1 MILATAPDPG
11 ISLILI
17 EGSLTGIAIGFA
29 FAFPK
34 LGSSFFLQIEH
45 TFGRLARRKSLS
57 VAVVG
62 ASAFL
67 LRLAILPFCP
77 IPRPFV
83 PDDFSFLL
91 AADTFASGRLT
102 NPTPAMWA
110 HFETIHETMKPT
122 YMSMYFPA
130 QGLVLAAAKV
140 LTGHAWYG
148 VLVMSALMCAAI
160 CWMLQAWL
168 PPAWALLGG
177 ILAILRI
184 CLFSYWTNT
193 YSGGGSIAAL
203 GGALVLGSLPRLMKT
218 FRLRETLLM
227 AAGISLLATSRP
239 YEGILLCLPVAFILG
254 RWMFLGSNRPNTAVL
269 LRRTAAPLALIVAA
283 GAWMGYY
290 DYRAFGNPLTP
301 PYAIDRATY
310 AMAPYF
316 IWQSARPEPE
326 YRHALMRDF
335 YYHNELVAFNK
346 NHTRSG
352 LLPQSLIKGVRGL
365 VFFAGIALLPPLI
378 MLRRVLLDHRIR
390 FLVLCIP
397 VLMAG
402 MLIEIFLIPHY
413 LAPFTVVFYAI
424 GLQAMRHLRVW
435 TPEGRP
441 VGIGLVRSLVTVCIV
456 MAGLRL
462 YAAPLHLTIHE
473 WPASEWTDQWYGPGE
488 FGAQRAKIE
497 DELERLPGN
506 QMAIVRYSADH
517 NPIDEWVYNAADI
530 DGSKVIWAWDM
541 GAAKNRELIQF
552 YKNRKVWLVQPD
564 TQPVAVTPYFLAEQ
578 EAAPIEEH
586 QRMLSSVAQEH
597 TQEVIR

>member
-102 NPTPAMWA
+102 NPTPAMWI
-110 HFETIHETMKPT
+110 HFETVHETMKPT

-148 VLVMSALMCAAI
+148 VLAMSALMCAAI

-203 GGALVLGSLPRLMKT
+203 GGALVLGSLPRMMKT
-218 FRLRETLLM
+218 FRLREALLM
-227 AAGISLLATSRP
+227 AAGIILLATTRP
-239 YEGILLCLPVAFILG
+239 YEGILLCLPVAFVVG
-254 RWMFLGSNRPNTAVL
+254 RWMLLGSNQPNAAVL

-283 GAWMGYY
+283 GTWMGYY
-290 DYRAFGNPLTP
+290 DYRAFGNPLIP
-301 PYAIDRATY
+301 PYVIDRATY

-335 YYHNELVAFNK
+335 YYHNELVDFNK
-346 NHTRSG
+346 DHTLSAF
-352 LLPQSLIKGVRGL
+352 LSQSLIKGVRGL
-365 VFFAGIALLPPLI
+365 AFFAGIALLPPLI

>member
-102 NPTPAMWA
+102 NPTPAMWI
-110 HFETIHETMKPT
+110 HFETVHETTKPT

-148 VLVMSALMCAAI
+148 VLAMSALMCAAI

-203 GGALVLGSLPRLMKT
+203 GGALVLGSLPRMMKT
-218 FRLRETLLM
+218 FRLREALLM
-227 AAGISLLATSRP
+227 AAGIILLATTRP
-239 YEGILLCLPVAFILG
+239 YEGILLCLPVAFVVG
-254 RWMFLGSNRPNTAVL
+254 RWMLLGSNQPNAAVL

-283 GAWMGYY
+283 GTWMGYY
-290 DYRAFGNPLTP
+290 DYRAFGNPLIP
-301 PYAIDRATY
+301 PYVIDRATY

-335 YYHNELVAFNK
+335 YYHNELVDFNK
-346 NHTRSG
+346 DHTLSAF
-352 LLPQSLIKGVRGL
+352 LSQSLIKGVRGL
-365 VFFAGIALLPPLI
+365 AFFAGIALLPPLI